1 MTIDIVVRARDSIG
15 NKVYFCK
22 RDEKGWF
29 SMAQD
34 GSSVS
39 FSSYTSNAAELIIA
53 LENSTTKE
61 EAIVALKKW
70 GDYLKEG
77 TIE

>member
-1 MTIDIVVRARDSIG
+1 MTIDIVVRAEDSMG

-22 RDEKGWF
+22 RGEKGWF
-29 SMAQD
+29 SMTQD
-34 GSSVS
+34 GASAS
-39 FSSYTSNAAELIIA
+39 FSFYTSNAAELTIA

-70 GDYLKEG
+70 GDYLKKG
-77 TIE
+77 AIS